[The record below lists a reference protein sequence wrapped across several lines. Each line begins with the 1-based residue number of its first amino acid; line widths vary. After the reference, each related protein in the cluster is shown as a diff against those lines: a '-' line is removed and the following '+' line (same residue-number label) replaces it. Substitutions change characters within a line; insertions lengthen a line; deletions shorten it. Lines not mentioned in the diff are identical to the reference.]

1 MRVGSGR
8 KRLRSTTTCCTSAGA
23 NIQAAPAS
31 TTVTPASTA
40 SVIAMRDANTIT
52 ASEAASKPTTD
63 ATCVL

>member
-8 KRLRSTTTCCTSAGA
+8 KRLRSASTCCTSAGA
-23 NIQAAPAS
+23 NIQAAPAI
-31 TTVTPASTA
+31 TIVNPASTA
-40 SVIAMRDANTIT
+40 SAIAMRDAKNLT